1 MIMTT
6 QPIDFDAHFYDQ
18 LLHIIEKRHH
28 QPHAIL
34 GLHNFFEG
42 SKVIRLW
49 RPGAQ
54 QIFLEVFG
62 SLVEARKVHDAGI
75 FEYIVPMHTT
85 FLDYRIFH
93 QNGLLAHDPYAFW
106 PTFGEMDQ
114 YLFGKGVHYQLYH
127 RMGGRLAQH
136 QGVAGAKFSVW
147 APNAKSV
154 SVIGDFNYWDGRVNL
169 MRSLGYT
176 GVWELFI
183 PGLTEGMKYKFEI
196 NSQQGERLIK
206 ADPYALMSEM
216 RPATASV
223 LANMDRFQWQDD
235 AWMNERKHRKIHS
248 HPMSIYEV
256 HLGSWKKH
264 GEDFLNYRD
273 LAHELALYCQDMG
286 FNYVEL
292 LPVQEHP
299 LDESWGYQVSGFYAA
314 TSRFGTPEDF
324 KYFINHL
331 HKNGIGVILDWVP
344 GHFPTDDFS
353 LGRFDGSSLY
363 EHADP
368 RQGYHPHWHTHI
380 FNFGRHEVTN
390 FLIANALFWLE
401 EMHADGLRVDAV
413 ASMLYLDYGRENGE
427 WIPNAYG
434 GKENL
439 QSIEFLK
446 HMNSI
451 VHSRCPGA
459 LTIAEE
465 STAFTGVTHSVEQGG
480 LGFDLKWNMGWM
492 NDTLR
497 YISIDPLYRNHHH
510 NDLTFGLIYAFSEHF
525 VLVFSHDEVVHG
537 KRALLSKMP
546 GDMWQQFANLRLL
559 FSYMMCQPGKKLVFM
574 GGEIGQWNEWNCKR
588 EIEWFLLKYPTHHG
602 LQSMVKEINHF
613 YQAHPALWEKDF
625 NYETFQWV
633 DFADVKN
640 SVISYIRKGNE
651 EKLLCVHNFTPTY
664 HSHYVLHF
672 GGFQNIEEV
681 FNSDAEKF
689 GGSGKLNQQI
699 EVFRDNGGQAIGIR
713 IALAPLA
720 TMIFKIS

>member
-1 MIMTT
+1 MTMY
-6 QPIDFDAHFYDQ
+6 PIAVESHFYDQ
-18 LLHIIEKRHH
+18 LLRIIEQRHH

-49 RPGAQ
+49 RPGAEK
-54 QIFLEVFG
+54 IYIEIFG
-62 SLVEARKVHDAGI
+62 SIVEVGKVHEAGV
-75 FEYIVPMHTT
+75 FEYVVPLHTT
-85 FLDYRIFH
+85 PYDYRVFH
-93 QNGLLAHDPYAFW
+93 QNGLLAHDPYAFL

-114 YLFGKGVHYQLYH
+114 YLFGKGVHYQLYQ
-127 RMGGRLAQH
+127 RMGGRLTRH
-136 QGVAGAKFSVW
+136 QGVDGAKFSVW

-154 SVIGDFNYWDGRVNL
+154 AVVGDFNHWDGRVNP
-169 MRSLGYT
+169 MRVLGYS

-183 PGLTEGMKYKFEI
+183 PGLKEGDKYKFEI
-196 NSQQGERLIK
+196 QTQQGERLLK

-216 RPATASV
+216 RPATASI
-223 LANMDRFQWQDD
+223 LANIERFEWQDHD
-235 AWMNERKHRKIHS
+235 WMENRKQKNIQS
-248 HPMSIYEV
+248 LPMSVYEV
-256 HLGSWKKH
+256 HLGSWKKR
-264 GEDFLNYRD
+264 GNDFYNYRD
-273 LAHELALYCQDMG
+273 LAHELAVYCQDMG

-292 LPVQEHP
+292 LPIQEHP
-299 LDESWGYQVSGFYAA
+299 LDESWGYQVSGFYAP

-324 KYFINHL
+324 KYFVNHL
-331 HKNGIGVILDWVP
+331 HQNGIGVILDWVP

-353 LGRFDGSSLY
+353 LGRFDGSALY

-380 FNFGRHEVTN
+380 FNFGRHEISN
-390 FLIANALFWLE
+390 FLIANALFWFE
-401 EMHADGLRVDAV
+401 EMHVDGLRVDAV
-413 ASMLYLDYGRENGE
+413 ASMLYLDYGREDGE
-427 WIPNAYG
+427 WIPNLYG

-439 QSIEFLK
+439 QAIEFIK

-451 VHSRCPGA
+451 VHSRCPGV

-465 STAFTGVTHSVEQGG
+465 STSFTGVTHPVEQGG

-497 YISIDPLYRNHHH
+497 YFSKDCIYRSHHH

-525 VLVFSHDEVVHG
+525 ALVFSHDEVVHG
-537 KRALLSKMP
+537 KHSLLSKMP
-546 GDMWQQFANLRLL
+546 GDMWKQFANLRLL
-559 FSYMMCQPGKKLVFM
+559 FSYMMCQPGKKLIFM

-588 EIEWFLLKYPTHHG
+588 EIEWFLLDFPTHHG
-602 LQSMVKEINHF
+602 IQNLVKDLNYF
-613 YQAHPALWEKDF
+613 YQQHPALWEKDF
-625 NYETFQWV
+625 QYDTFHWV
-633 DFADVKN
+633 DFSDIQN

-664 HSHYVLHF
+664 HPHYVLHF
-672 GGFQNIEEV
+672 GAFQDIEEI
-681 FNSDAEKF
+681 FNSDAEKY
-689 GGSGKLNQQI
+689 GGSGKLNTQQEI
-699 EVFRDNGGQAIGIR
+699 IRDSDGRVIGLR